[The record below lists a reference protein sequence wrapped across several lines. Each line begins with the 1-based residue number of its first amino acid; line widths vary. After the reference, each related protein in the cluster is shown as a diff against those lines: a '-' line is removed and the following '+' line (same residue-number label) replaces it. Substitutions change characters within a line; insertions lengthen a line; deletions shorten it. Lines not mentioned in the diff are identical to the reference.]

1 MAETKFTHTQDMIK
15 CCNDTIDF
23 LFDLN
28 YQLAQVIEAK
38 NKLYTKANTELNFSQ
53 CQEIS
58 ASKNNLENIRS
69 ALPAAIS
76 DINQLVQQI
85 PELTQKRL

>member
-1 MAETKFTHTQDMIK
+1 MAETKFTHTQDLIK

-28 YQLAQVIEAK
+28 YQLAQIIDTK
-38 NKLYTKANTELNFSQ
+38 NKLYNKANAELNFSQ
-53 CQEIS
+53 CQEIL
-58 ASKNNLENIRS
+58 ASKNNLEVIRS
-69 ALPAAIS
+69 SLPANIS

-85 PELTQKRL
+85 PELTQKRI